1 MAYIYIYMLC
11 CCIMYKVYMWHW
23 NNLFADKFAIDSE
36 RGIIYVNGDLNTEG
50 GDVSF
55 TLTVSAENDEA
66 TGANPDT
73 VSGPCYLT
81 LTSQVIF
88 FICIPT
94 LITLHP
100 DNCTNYSHW

>member
-1 MAYIYIYMLC
+1 
-11 CCIMYKVYMWHW
+11 MYKVYMWHW

-36 RGIIYVNGDLNTEG
+36 RGIIYVNADLNTEG

-73 VSGPCYLT
+73 VSGPHVTRPLPDHMLPDPYLT
-81 LTSQVIF
+81 SDIF
-88 FICIPT
+88 Y
-94 LITLHP
+94 LH
-100 DNCTNYSHW
+100 SHINNTASR